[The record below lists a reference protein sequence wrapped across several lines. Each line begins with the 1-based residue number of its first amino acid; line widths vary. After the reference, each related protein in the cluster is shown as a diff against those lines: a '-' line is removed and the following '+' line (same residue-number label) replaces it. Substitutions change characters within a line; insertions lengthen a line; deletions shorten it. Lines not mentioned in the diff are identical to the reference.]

1 MKRYGKNYK
10 VFSLRETKELRE
22 FVNYCR
28 EQNKIMSRELLKAIE
43 YYLQAV
49 KSDFKY

>member
-1 MKRYGKNYK
+1 MKRNGKNYK

-22 FVNYCR
+22 FVNYCK
-28 EQNKIMSRELLKAIE
+28 EQNKIMSRELLKAIQ
-43 YYLQAV
+43 YYLQTV

>member
-1 MKRYGKNYK
+1 MKRNGKIYK
-10 VFSLRETKELRE
+10 VFSLQETKELRE

-28 EQNKIMSRELLKAIE
+28 ENNEIMSRELLKAIE

-49 KSDFKY
+49 KNDFKY